1 MGWPGPRKA
10 ESVCQDLLQEPEV
23 QAGCCWDRRWAAC
36 RRCAAFLNS
45 LTPPVPSRVRCLL
58 GAGLRFQF
66 WISGGRC
73 TPSDTLFTAGNTAT
87 SCPMIVYQCIFFFCF
102 WKLRLQVVMLRVTV
116 VSASGGHTDCFVSV
130 LSSRLLLDWF
140 WKPVRLPTFS

>member
-1 MGWPGPRKA
+1 MAWPQKSGKCLSGPSPGAR
-10 ESVCQDLLQEPEV
+10 S
-23 QAGCCWDRRWAAC
+23 
-36 RRCAAFLNS
+36 
-45 LTPPVPSRVRCLL
+45 PSWLLL
-58 GAGLRFQF
+58 GSTLGCMQEVRSISELSHPARSQPCQMSTRCRAPVSVLDFRWQVHTLRHPVY
-66 WISGGRC
+66 GRKHRHVVSYDC
-73 TPSDTLFTAGNTAT
+73 VP
-87 SCPMIVYQCIFFFCF
+87 VHFFFCF